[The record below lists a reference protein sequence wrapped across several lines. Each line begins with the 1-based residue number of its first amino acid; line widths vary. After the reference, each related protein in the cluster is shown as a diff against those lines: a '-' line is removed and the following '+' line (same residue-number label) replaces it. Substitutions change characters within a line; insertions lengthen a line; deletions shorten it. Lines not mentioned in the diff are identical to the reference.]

1 MKVIAVFKLL
11 LASENDPQSIQMRV
25 TAGIFLASI
34 LLKEIRYL
42 VYIRYL
48 CSQLEKYD
56 RYLLHSDKIGLNQLL
71 YEDFA
76 HFETPCFNLL

>member
-1 MKVIAVFKLL
+1 
-11 LASENDPQSIQMRV
+11 MRV

-34 LLKEIRYL
+34 LLKEIRFL

-76 HFETPCFNLL
+76 HFETPFFTIYYKLIIVLALNYAVIIN